1 MSPKWVRESKDT
13 GNVLSG
19 ALCMYLIITIF
30 NNPFATR
37 LLPSCNW
44 FAGRPPDFY
53 PADLHYSPNYLNMVY
68 KTFSAPAQA
77 IRQLANYL
85 ASLEVVI
92 DYLMAASVFGARGG
106 QTETEKFPVMVLSEI
121 AI

>member
-13 GNVLSG
+13 GHALS
-19 ALCMYLIITIF
+19 AAYLIIPIF
-30 NNPFATR
+30 NKPFPTM
-37 LLPSCNW
+37 LLPSTIIIGLE
-44 FAGRPPDFY
+44 GRPSDFY